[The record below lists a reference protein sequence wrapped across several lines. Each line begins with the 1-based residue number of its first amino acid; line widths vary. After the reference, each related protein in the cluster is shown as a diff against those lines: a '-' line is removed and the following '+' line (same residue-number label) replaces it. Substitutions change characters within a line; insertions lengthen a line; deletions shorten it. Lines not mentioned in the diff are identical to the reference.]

1 MVSLC
6 HLGFILSFTPSTF
19 PLVDSGYYQW
29 SHLVYMYA
37 IHSFISCTTPL
48 QCHLYNTTTSP
59 LVCTTL
65 LHRHVYNTTPVSLVQ
80 LHSSVTCTTPLQR
93 NLCNSTQCHSYVQHH
108 PSVTCTTP
116 LQRHLYNSTQCHS
129 YNTTTS
135 SLVQLRYAQGCDV
148 AVLVFVPALFPSTG
162 CGGDISC
169 QSKPACAG

>member
-80 LHSSVTCTTPLQR
+80 LHSVSLVRTTPP
-93 NLCNSTQCHSYVQHH
+93 QC
-108 PSVTCTTP
+108 
-116 LQRHLYNSTQCHS
+116 HLYNSTPASLVQLHSVSLVRTTPLQCHL
-129 YNTTTS
+129 YNSTTS

-148 AVLVFVPALFPSTG
+148 AVLIFVPALFPSTG